1 MAIQP
6 LIVQHLRTAQT
17 PGPVT
22 GRKEGQAQ
30 LYF

>member
-1 MAIQP
+1 MAMLP

-17 PGPVT
+17 PGPCM
-22 GRKEGQAQ
+22 GRKEGKAQ

>member
-1 MAIQP
+1 MAMLP

-17 PGPVT
+17 PRPGT
-22 GRKEGQAQ
+22 GRKEGKAQ

>member
-1 MAIQP
+1 MAIVP

-17 PGPVT
+17 PKPCT
-22 GRKEGQAQ
+22 GRKEGKAQ